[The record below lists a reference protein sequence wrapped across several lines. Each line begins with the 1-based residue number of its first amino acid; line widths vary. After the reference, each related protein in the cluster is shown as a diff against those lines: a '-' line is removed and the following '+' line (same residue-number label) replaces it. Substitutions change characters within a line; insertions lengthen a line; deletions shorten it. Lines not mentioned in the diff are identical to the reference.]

1 MTHLRKT
8 FFLLAAALLTGQ
20 NVLASNEPTKLKIH
34 YNNTQTADTELSLS
48 GFPVLTFGKDS
59 VFVQLTP
66 TAQAVGYRLTDNTW
80 MELAQ
85 GDIPTYTPAAD
96 TPAGGRQTINIVI
109 EQPEPEPIVPDVIDL
124 ASASVTVTLAS
135 QNRYYYTADS
145 VKATV
150 SSVTCN
156 GVALQPG
163 TDYIVTYANN
173 VNAGIGTVKIWG
185 KGQYTGS
192 VDKPFTILQET
203 LVVTA
208 TNKTKTYGDPLPEL
222 SYRITGFRGSDD
234 ASCLTSL
241 PKVTTDVTDDS
252 PVGTYRI
259 TVNGTQA
266 RNYLVSHENGTL
278 TVTPANL
285 TIKANNVTLE
295 YGDELPKLT
304 SQIAGFVGDDNVLD
318 LTKQPVLTTT
328 YQTLSPVGTY
338 DITVS
343 GAEAQNYLIA
353 YEGATLT
360 VKPKD
365 ITGATV
371 TMDTVFVYT
380 GSPIMPECTVM
391 LGGRLLVEN
400 TDYTLQPT
408 NNTNVGRAQLSIIG
422 QGNYTNH
429 IDTMFVIE
437 APVVDGISLAGA
449 AATVRIYDA
458 AGRLVW
464 SGEAADRA
472 AIDALLARQPK
483 GLYIIKVNNNTFK
496 INKK

>member
-8 FFLLAAALLTGQ
+8 FLLLAIALLTGQ
-20 NVLASNEPTKLKIH
+20 VVQASNEPTKLKIY
-34 YNNTQTADTELSLS
+34 YNNGQTADTELSLS
-48 GFPVLTFGKDS
+48 GFPVLTFGRDS

-66 TAQAVGYRLTDNTW
+66 TAQAVAYPLDDNTK

-85 GDIPTYTPAAD
+85 GEIPVYTPAVD
-96 TPAGGRQTINIVI
+96 TPGGASPQVINIVADANPDR
-109 EQPEPEPIVPDVIDL
+109 PESEIPVSTDMADAI
-124 ASASVTVTLAS
+124 VTLA
-135 QNRYYYTADS
+135 RYEEFYTGDDIKIGVKS
-145 VKATV
+145 VE
-150 SSVTCN
+150 CD
-156 GVALQPG
+156 GVALQEGVHYAVAYTNNRDAG
-163 TDYIVTYANN
+163 TATVT
-173 VNAGIGTVKIWG
+173 ISGTG
-185 KGQYTGS
+185 DYTGS
-192 VDKPFTILQET
+192 K
-203 LVVTA
+203 TA
-208 TNKTKTYGDPLPEL
+208 TFIIQKARLDVSAIDTTKAYGDALPDL
-222 SYRITGFRGSDD
+222 TYTITGFKGTDN
-234 ASCLTSL
+234 ASSLTKQPVVS
-241 PKVTTDVTDDS
+241 TQATATS
-252 PVGTYRI
+252 EVGTYDI
-259 TVNGTQA
+259 
-266 RNYLVSHENGTL
+266 LVSDAEANNYRIYYNAAKL

-338 DITVS
+338 DITVR
-343 GAEAQNYLIA
+343 GAEAKNYLIA

-380 GSPIMPECTVM
+380 GSPITPECTVM

-400 TDYTLQPT
+400 TDYKLQPT
-408 NNTNVGRAQLSIIG
+408 NNTEVGRAQLSIIG